1 MKQTLIVCASVLLIL
16 SSCKQPE
23 ETGIIPGADQT
34 DSYLS
39 YLEGKN
45 VAILLRESSMDD
57 KNPYEF
63 YERREGMEK
72 IFKKEILEGK
82 LIITPI
88 PDIDEVIYGRD
99 VGWKVREIRLDKETE
114 SISATKIREN
124 MK

>member
-45 VAILLRESSMDD
+45 VAMTINQTSIIGD
-57 KNPYEF
+57 KLSLDSLVSL
-63 YERREGMEK
+63 G
-72 IFKKEILEGK
+72 
-82 LIITPI
+82 
-88 PDIDEVIYGRD
+88 VD
-99 VGWKVREIRLDKETE
+99 VVKVFGPEHGFRGGNVYDSVDVK
-114 SISATKIREN
+114 SGG
-124 MK
+124 